1 VIDITM
7 TITESMKVYKNKES
21 KKPTLKTVSNKPV
34 YETDIAMNL
43 HTGTHIDFPKHM
55 ISDGKLSDA
64 YTIDQ
69 YIGNCYVL
77 DVTFLERRILKKD
90 LTSINLNTYDF
101 ILFKT
106 KNSFSDTFNPDYIY
120 LSEEAAEYLS
130 HSELKGVGIDAL
142 GIEREQPGHPT
153 HHLLLNQDI
162 LIYEGLDLKDVSEGV
177 YEFIGLPTKIGSVE
191 ASPVRAILR

>member
-1 VIDITM
+1 MIDITM

-21 KKPTLKTVSNKPV
+21 KKPILKVISDQPV

-64 YTIDQ
+64 YNIDQ
-69 YIGNCYVL
+69 FVGKCYVL

-90 LTSINLNTYDF
+90 LTAINLKTYDF

-106 KNSFSDTFNPDYIY
+106 KNSFSDTFNPNYIY

-130 HSELKGVGIDAL
+130 RYDLKGVGIDAL

-153 HHLLLNQDI
+153 HHLLLSKDI
-162 LIYEGLDLKDVSEGV
+162 LIYEGLYLKDVEEGV

>member
-1 VIDITM
+1 MIDITM
-7 TITESMKVYKNKES
+7 TITESMKVYKNKDA
-21 KKPTLKTVSNKPV
+21 KKPKLKVVSDKPV

-43 HTGTHIDFPKHM
+43 HTGTHIDFPRHM
-55 ISDGKLSDA
+55 ISDGNLSDA

-69 YIGNCYVL
+69 YAGKCYVL

-90 LTSINLNTYDF
+90 LTSININTYDF

-106 KNSFSDTFNPDYIY
+106 KNSLSEAFNPSFIY

-130 HSELKGVGIDAL
+130 QFDLKGIGIDAL
-142 GIEREQPGHPT
+142 GIEREQPDHPT
-153 HHLLLNQDI
+153 HRLLLSQDI
-162 LIYEGLDLKDVSEGV
+162 LIYEGLDLKDVEEGV
-177 YEFIGLPTKIGSVE
+177 YEFIGLPTKIKGVE